1 VAVAAGPS
9 FSFLYEENVELMEG
23 AGAEVIPFDPT
34 SDEDLP
40 DGTEALYLGGGFPE
54 TYADALSAN
63 EPMKESV
70 ARFAGGG
77 RPVVAECGGLLYLSR
92 RLDGRPMCGVLDA
105 SARMTGR
112 LTLGYR
118 EARASL
124 DSPLAEKD
132 AAVRGHEFHY
142 SAVKPGVGETSAW
155 DLAGRGPEGFVSG
168 GVHASYL
175 HTHWA
180 ATPEL
185 PRRLLRTAKQTEVR
199 L

>member
-1 VAVAAGPS
+1 
-9 FSFLYEENVELMEG
+9 
-23 AGAEVIPFDPT
+23 
-34 SDEDLP
+34 
-40 DGTEALYLGGGFPE
+40 
-54 TYADALSAN
+54 
-63 EPMKESV
+63 MKRSV
-70 ARFAGGG
+70 ARFAYEG

-92 RLDGRPMCGVLDA
+92 ELDGRPMCGVLVA
-105 SARMTGR
+105 SVRMTDR

-118 EARASL
+118 EARAAH
-124 DSPLAEKD
+124 DSPLAGHE
-132 AAVRGHEFHY
+132 ASLRGHEFHY
-142 SAVKPGVGETSAW
+142 SAVEPGVGETPAW

-185 PRRLLRTAKQTEVR
+185 PLRLLRTAKRTGVR